1 MKQKSQKKR
10 LSHTI
15 KKAMNSGP
23 RGPEKDFLFIA
34 ANLLLVRISNR
45 LHLEVSAKPGIAST
59 AYTAALTV
67 LFLGASVFFVNPTR
81 ANSYPDVYGA
91 NPYTTGRAG
100 AVTAVINDV
109 SAVFY
114 NPAGLALPSRGE
126 SIKKQKDAR
135 MHELQLYYTGS
146 SHSLNYSPYSP
157 DLIFSD
163 EDATNVNDS
172 YAGLGLSL
180 RLDRIYDV
188 DRKVA
193 FGLYANLPGNGK
205 LLSINDLNPTVHR
218 FLQHGKSLTRPYIAA
233 ALSVEVWKEH
243 IYAGIGFTALAR
255 GQGAILMKE
264 VEISPNTVTPD
275 QQVIVDV
282 EPATNAQYGL
292 IGVYQDFYLGVFYRR
307 ELAVEL
313 DPINARART
322 LLLGLELDL
331 DLAVLDHYQPRTLSY
346 GAGYRLFDIFLF
358 SVDVRRE
365 LWSGFQSSRAKQT
378 YSEIIYLS
386 DTTSVG
392 ASLEFQVTD
401 WFQARMGYRRA
412 PTPIPN
418 QPGSTNWMGSDRQIY
433 SAGATYMIWP
443 SGGDLKY
450 PIGIDFSIQSQKL
463 EQRMQL
469 KYNPTPE
476 NPFYEYG
483 GVINH
488 LGIGVVIHF

>member
-1 MKQKSQKKR
+1 MAEQSIEYKMKLVQTIQRPYPGLRASANNRSEAVQRRKAFRSIR
-10 LSHTI
+10 AAGVLPLS
-15 KKAMNSGP
+15 
-23 RGPEKDFLFIA
+23 LFA
-34 ANLLLVRISNR
+34 FFSLFTTSTLV
-45 LHLEVSAKPGIAST
+45 H
-59 AYTAALTV
+59 
-67 LFLGASVFFVNPTR
+67 

-91 NPYTTGRAG
+91 TPYTTGRAG

-126 SIKKQKDAR
+126 SLGKEKSAEF
-135 MHELQLYYTGS
+135 HELQIYYTGS
-146 SHSLNYSPYSP
+146 SHSLNYTPYSP
-157 DLIFSD
+157 DLLFSD
-163 EDATNVNDS
+163 EDTTNVNDS

-180 RLDRIYDV
+180 RLDQIYDV

-205 LLSINDLNPTVHR
+205 LLSINDVNPTVHR

-233 ALSVEVWKEH
+233 SLSAELWKEH
-243 IYAGIGFTALAR
+243 LYAGIGFTALAR
-255 GQGAILMKE
+255 GQGAILMKD

-275 QQVIVDV
+275 QQIIVDV

-292 IGVYQDFYLGVFYRR
+292 IGVYENIYVGVFYRR

-313 DPINARART
+313 DPVNARART

-346 GAGYRLFDIFLF
+346 GAGYRLFETFLF
-358 SVDVRRE
+358 CVDVRRE
-365 LWSGFQSSRAKQT
+365 LWSGFRTSRAKRT
-378 YSEIIYLS
+378 YSEQIYLS

-392 ASLEFQVTD
+392 ASLEFEVTD
-401 WFQARMGYRRA
+401 WFQARLGYRRA
-412 PTPIPN
+412 PTPVPN

-443 SGGDLKY
+443 SGGDLNY
-450 PIGIDFSIQSQKL
+450 PIGIDISIQSQKL
-463 EQRMQL
+463 KQRMQL

-488 LGIGVVIHF
+488 FGIGVVIHF